1 MDKQI
6 NWMSSLIITVLF
18 ALLLTPHWSVS
29 FLVFFPFPPAT
40 VFLVSL
46 HPCWKK
52 KPSHTESSQIHLH
65 PLMIFFAPLHATL
78 HPSSH
83 APFFLCLQ
91 HSSALRCPATCACGV
106 FGARVGPSW
115 RSFFRQAA
123 AVGEA
128 IWTVQ
133 PSEHTAPFPGSGLY
147 CLWYQVLGTFQ
158 PRCLLGRLSERG
170 TARGTERSLHHRLF
184 EKGSGAG
191 GGPAACQCGSGWLRG
206 GQEAVGQK
214 PDTKWDK
221 LGNTKFVSTF
231 LCIWICGGFL
241 WSDT

>member
-1 MDKQI
+1 
-6 NWMSSLIITVLF
+6 MSSLIYHCTF
-18 ALLLTPHWSVS
+18 CPPFDPPTDCVS

-46 HPCWKK
+46 HPYCKK
-52 KPSHTESSQIHLH
+52 KKNLHTPNLHKSIFIPSWFSL
-65 PLMIFFAPLHATL
+65 PLCMLPFIL

-83 APFFLCLQ
+83 PPLFFCLQ
-91 HSSALRCPATCACGV
+91 HSSARRCPAACACGV
-106 FGARVGPSW
+106 FGARVGSSW

-133 PSEHTAPFPGSGLY
+133 PSEHAAPYPGSGLY

-206 GQEAVGQK
+206 GQEAVAQK
-214 PDTKWDK
+214 PDT
-221 LGNTKFVSTF
+221 
-231 LCIWICGGFL
+231 
-241 WSDT
+241 